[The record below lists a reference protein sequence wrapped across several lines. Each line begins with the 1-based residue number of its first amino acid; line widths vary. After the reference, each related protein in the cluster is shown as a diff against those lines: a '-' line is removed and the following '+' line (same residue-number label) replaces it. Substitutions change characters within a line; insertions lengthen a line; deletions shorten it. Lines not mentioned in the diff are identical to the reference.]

1 MAVAEAF
8 DQRLASV
15 AWKGAI
21 AHAGIGYTP
30 IPLGQGGTY
39 TAWQKPQHGGRS
51 PIVHVAA
58 YLFMGQAMVKWFKE
72 FMMHYVLYGALL
84 LLLCLGIFPF
94 VVLYAGSMSIARILD
109 RFSPDKKR
117 AQRLDRLWTVVGTP
131 YDYLVKTVG

>member
-1 MAVAEAF
+1 M
-8 DQRLASV
+8 L
-15 AWKGAI
+15 
-21 AHAGIGYTP
+21 
-30 IPLGQGGTY
+30 
-39 TAWQKPQHGGRS
+39 
-51 PIVHVAA
+51 
-58 YLFMGQAMVKWFKE
+58 KWLKK

-94 VVLYAGSMSIARILD
+94 IVLYASSMSIARILD

>member
-1 MAVAEAF
+1 LAEAAT
-8 DQRLASV
+8 RV
-15 AWKGAI
+15 AKA
-21 AHAGIGYTP
+21 
-30 IPLGQGGTY
+30 
-39 TAWQKPQHGGRS
+39 RS
-51 PIVHVAA
+51 FTSRHS
-58 YLFMGQAMVKWFKE
+58 YLWGQAMVKWLKK

-94 VVLYAGSMSIARILD
+94 IVLYASSMSIARILD